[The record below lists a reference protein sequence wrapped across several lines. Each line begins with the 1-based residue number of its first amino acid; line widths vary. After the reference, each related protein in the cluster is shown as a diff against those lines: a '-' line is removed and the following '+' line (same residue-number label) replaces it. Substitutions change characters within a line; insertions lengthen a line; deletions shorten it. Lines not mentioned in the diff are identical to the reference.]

1 MGCKKTNNFFLQGCR
16 SRSLFTFLAPAPA
29 PGKFPKPDP
38 APTPT
43 PTPSVRGKNCTFF
56 VFFFTLTNI
65 KSKCKFLSFLL
76 NCFKAKITE
85 KTDILSFFVGT
96 TKKIFFLY
104 WQDSWSRNR
113 SRLENSAPAPPKNPG
128 SDRLRQPCLSLNVGE
143 EAEPEPLLKGGS
155 GLLHCWSLHIKNMIF
170 NLIFLFFLV
179 HDSYLSA
186 TCVWTTMMSW
196 RSASQTAVLIL
207 PSILQHFG

>member
-85 KTDILSFFVGT
+85 KTDILS
-96 TKKIFFLY
+96 
-104 WQDSWSRNR
+104 
-113 SRLENSAPAPPKNPG
+113 RLENSAPAPAPPKNPG

-170 NLIFLFFLV
+170 NLIFLCFFSSRQLFV
-179 HDSYLSA
+179 RHLCVNHNDVMKECITDGCPYSAINPATFRVSQHSGKSYCYKFFSN
-186 TCVWTTMMSW
+186 
-196 RSASQTAVLIL
+196 R
-207 PSILQHFG
+207 H